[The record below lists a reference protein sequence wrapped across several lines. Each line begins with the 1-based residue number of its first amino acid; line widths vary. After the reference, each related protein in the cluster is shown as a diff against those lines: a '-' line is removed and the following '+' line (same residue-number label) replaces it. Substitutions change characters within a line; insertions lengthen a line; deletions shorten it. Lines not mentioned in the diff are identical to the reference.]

1 MSKLAALLARR
12 RFLAGAGSG
21 AAALGAAAMAAI
33 PAAGQN
39 AVPATSWKPERH
51 AEDEWLDAIPGK
63 HRFVFDT
70 TTTETLGGALRFAVN
85 YYAANQS
92 GYGLKDSD
100 LAVVVIAR
108 HLSTPYAFNDAI
120 WSKYGTPISTF
131 VGSAD
136 TKTNSQARQ
145 MSGLIRRG
153 AHVGV
158 CQMATRAIASSIAR
172 TAGTSADNIYNEI
185 AENLLPNSHLVAA
198 GIVAVNR
205 AQEYGYAFVNGT
217 P

>member
-1 MSKLAALLARR
+1 
-12 RFLAGAGSG
+12 
-21 AAALGAAAMAAI
+21 
-33 PAAGQN
+33 
-39 AVPATSWKPERH
+39 
-51 AEDEWLDAIPGK
+51 
-63 HRFVFDT
+63 
-70 TTTETLGGALRFAVN
+70 
-85 YYAANQS
+85 
-92 GYGLKDSD
+92 
-100 LAVVVIAR
+100 
-108 HLSTPYAFNDAI
+108 
-120 WSKYGTPISTF
+120 
-131 VGSAD
+131 
-136 TKTNSQARQ
+136 